1 MPAQTEKWSA
11 ACEQLNRAEGKGGRR
26 DRTDVLYVYNTPKW
40 TQVDGH
46 PVVWTNS
53 IYIYKKVYNIF
64 LVLQFSPSRFLHVWE
79 SSVVVEWGSFAIHC
93 RKPWPKL
100 VQIWSSVYSWLKCH
114 RYNSSE
120 NHDQHMMHNVV
131 SFFMHLEFIPHG
143 QTYKA
148 QYYCKVL
155 KHQRKWPLN
164 ELQCN
169 SRSPQCTEK
178 VSTQHLP
185 IQLGQPIPA
194 ERAHRA
200 SGK

>member
-1 MPAQTEKWSA
+1 MDTSGWTSSR
-11 ACEQLNRAEGKGGRR
+11 LNKQ
-26 DRTDVLYVYNTPKW
+26 YIY
-40 TQVDGH
+40 
-46 PVVWTNS
+46 

-120 NHDQHMMHNVV
+120 KHDQHMMHNVV

-143 QTYKA
+143 QTFKA

-155 KHQRKWPLN
+155 KHQRGNIRGNDLWMNCSATAVAHSALKRSPLN
-164 ELQCN
+164 ICPFSWDSL
-169 SRSPQCTEK
+169 S
-178 VSTQHLP
+178 
-185 IQLGQPIPA
+185 QLSGLTGQVANNNDNNNIINYNNKWLVNLCQI
-194 ERAHRA
+194 
-200 SGK
+200 SIL